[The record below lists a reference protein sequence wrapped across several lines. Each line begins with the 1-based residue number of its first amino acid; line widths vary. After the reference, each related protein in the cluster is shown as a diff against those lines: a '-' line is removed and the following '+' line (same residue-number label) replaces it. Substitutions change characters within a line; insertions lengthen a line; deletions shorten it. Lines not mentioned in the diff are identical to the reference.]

1 VFSRYRSNVH
11 RLLLPVLLV
20 FLGVLTSVFLSG
32 SAMGSVVV
40 HRTVVS
46 LTFDDGR
53 ASQVTAGDLLAS
65 HGMHGTF
72 YLNSGDVG
80 YSSNTLTWP
89 QVHTLANA
97 GNEIGGHT
105 ANHVDLTTI
114 PLDAARTEICSD
126 RDALIAQGFSASS
139 VSSFAYPAGNS
150 NADVAALVAE
160 CGYTSARITQGL
172 GTAGWCAAGNCPAA
186 ETIPPLDPY
195 DVRATGSVNNAVTL
209 AQLESLVTNA
219 EQNGGGWVPFIFH
232 DVGPNSD
239 GYSISTSD
247 FTDFL
252 DWLSL
257 RQSRGTIV
265 RTVGEVMSGAVNPP
279 PPGPNLLQNPSFDNG
294 TNANGIPNCWEWIS
308 WGGNDGSWTETAD
321 AHSLPGTAVK
331 GEITLWTSGETS
343 FMVERSSECAPPVT
357 PGQTY
362 RVTGWYKGTLSPYL
376 IAYWDDGTN
385 SFSLG
390 SAYSPNFPAS
400 ANWHEF
406 AWTTPP
412 APAGATALSLA
423 FRIGGSTGDITFD
436 DFALG
441 DAAGTPPDIQI
452 SAPGTGSDVSGT
464 TTLSA
469 NASDDQG
476 IQNLAFYVDDKPVGT
491 DTSAPYSLSW
501 NSTTASEGTH
511 TLTVLA
517 TDLNGAQSYDSL
529 SFVVDNTIPTGN
541 LTAPIAGFLNG
552 TVTLKSDSSDTGSG
566 VASVSFQRSPAGQNT
581 WAEIGADTT
590 SPYSASWDTTAG
602 LDGSYDLRVV
612 TTDKA
617 GNSLTSPSI
626 SVTVDNA
633 APDVSLD
640 TKPSNP
646 SNSTA
651 ASFAF
656 SSPTDFSATFRC
668 SLNGVDFSSC
678 SSPQEYTGL
687 AEGSHT
693 FWVKAVDG
701 AGNES
706 AAPASYDWTIDTTAP
721 SVSID
726 SKPGNPTN
734 SKSASFGFSSGDGT
748 ASFQCLLDSG
758 SYSACTSPQTYS
770 SLAAGSHSFS
780 VKAIDPAGNQS
791 TASYDWTIDPV
802 SNLSITKS
810 DGVTSVNETSTLTYT
825 IAASNAGPFA
835 ASGAVFKDAAV
846 TNLTVSSVSCGSAS
860 GGAVCPAAPDT
871 SKALMQGTG
880 IVIPTLP
887 SGGSVTFT
895 VTGSVGTGAQIANTA
910 TIDPPSGTTDPSGA
924 NNSATDTDTVN
935 RAPVANAGLD
945 QTVDASSTATLDG
958 SQSSDADHDAL
969 SYKWVQTAGATVT
982 LSSDTAAKPTF
993 TAPAGNASLT
1003 FKLTVNDGRLTSSD
1017 TVMITVVRKANPAGK
1032 VYKRPQTKLVKAKI
1046 LSAKQMAIFR
1056 FSGSNGKGKL
1066 SFQCKLDK
1074 GKYKSCRSGK
1084 SYKHLKLGKHIFR
1097 VRAKDAGG
1105 KVDLSPATKR
1115 FKI

>member
-1 VFSRYRSNVH
+1 M
-11 RLLLPVLLV
+11 LLV

-53 ASQVTAGDLLAS
+53 ESQVTAGNLLAS

-72 YLNSGDVG
+72 YLNSGDIG
-80 YSSNTLTWP
+80 SGNTLTYSEV
-89 QVHTLANA
+89 QTLAAA

-105 ANHVDLTTI
+105 VNHVDLTT
-114 PLDAARTEICSD
+114 LSLQDAQDEICND
-126 RDALIAQGFSASS
+126 RTTLQAHGFT
-139 VSSFAYPAGNS
+139 VSSFAYPSGNS
-150 NADVAALVAE
+150 NANVAALVAY

-172 GTAGWCAAGNCPAA
+172 GTAGWCATATCPAA

-195 DVRATGSVNNAVTL
+195 DVRATGSVTDTVTL

-232 DVGPNSD
+232 DIGPDVD
-239 GYSISTSD
+239 GYSISTAH
-247 FTDFL
+247 FTEFL
-252 DWLSL
+252 DWLSQ

-279 PPGPNLLQNPSFDNG
+279 PPGPNLLQNPSFDNDTNADGIPDCWYWNSWG
-294 TNANGIPNCWEWIS
+294 TNS
-308 WGGNDGSWTETAD
+308 GSWTETAD
-321 AHSLPGTAVK
+321 AHTVPGTAVK
-331 GEITLWTSGETS
+331 GEITSWVSGERRFT
-343 FMVERSSECAPPVT
+343 VIHSSACAPPVT

-376 IAYWDDGTN
+376 MAYWDDGTN

-390 SAYSPNFPAS
+390 SASSPNFPVS
-400 ANWHEF
+400 AGWHEF
-406 AWTTPP
+406 DWTTPP
-412 APAGATALSLA
+412 APAGATALSIALT
-423 FRIGGSTGDITFD
+423 IGGSTGDITFD

-441 DAAGTPPDIQI
+441 DAAGTPPDVQI
-452 SAPGTGSDVSGT
+452 SAPGTGSYVSGT

-491 DTSAPYSLSW
+491 DTSAPYSLGW

-517 TDLNGAQSYDSL
+517 TDLNGAQSYDSR
-529 SFVVDNTIPTGN
+529 SFLVDNTIPTGN
-541 LTAPIAGFLNG
+541 LTAPIAGFLHG
-552 TVTLKSDSSDTGSG
+552 TVTLESDSSDTGSG
-566 VASVSFQRSPAGQNT
+566 VASVSFQRSPAGQDNWT
-581 WAEIGADTT
+581 EIGADTT
-590 SPYSASWDTTAG
+590 SPYSASWDTRPPG
-602 LDGSYDLRVV
+602 LDGSYDLRAV

-617 GNSLTSPSI
+617 GNSFTSSST

-633 APDVSLD
+633 PPDVSLG
-640 TKPSNP
+640 TKPANP
-646 SNSTA
+646 SNSPA

-656 SSPTDFSATFRC
+656 SSTTDFSATFQC
-668 SLNGVDFSSC
+668 ALDGAGFTSC

-687 AEGSHT
+687 TEGSHN
-693 FWVKAVDG
+693 FSVKAIDG

-706 AAPASYDWTIDTTAP
+706 TVASYDWTIDTTAP
-721 SVSID
+721 DVSIGA
-726 SKPGNPTN
+726 KPGNPTN
-734 SKSASFGFSSGDGT
+734 STIASFEFSSSDGT
-748 ASFQCLLDSG
+748 ATFQCSLDRG
-758 SYSACTSPQTYS
+758 DYSACTSPKAYS
-770 SLAAGSHSFS
+770 SLTDGSHSFS
-780 VKAIDPAGNQS
+780 VKAIDPAGNQG
-791 TASYDWTIDPV
+791 AVSYDWTINPV
-802 SNLSITKS
+802 SDLSITKS

-871 SKALMQGTG
+871 SKALMQSTG

-895 VTGSVGTGAQIANTA
+895 VTGSVGAGARIENTA
-910 TIDPPSGTTDPSGA
+910 TIDPPFGTTDPSGA

-958 SQSSDADHDAL
+958 SQSSDPDHDAL

-982 LSSDTAAKPTF
+982 LSSVTAAKPTF